1 MVFIP
6 TIPTPMQLNSK
17 RNQVKIRTFN
27 IRKIPQVYSILFCT
41 WYCNSTGIW
50 PSHFRNT
57 SQPCRWVLACAAGLI
72 DPALKTTYPG
82 TSPNSLS
89 VIWRLIRSVSF
100 SHSITSI
107 SMALMDTWRRA
118 TEHISTL
125 PCLVQQAVWS
135 TETIVCRIYIYTPS
149 LHDQYSRHVPSKIN
163 HITPL
168 LSTYL
173 HPMNEENY
181 VITNGVWEI
190 NWQQGCAF
198 WKVVGL
204 SVTLALSSP
213 HSTESQAMNVRGP
226 VSL

>member
-1 MVFIP
+1 MYTQPSPCYIHTYISIEMWMMSCIHTAP
-6 TIPTPMQLNSK
+6 HGIHTDYTPMQLNSK

-50 PSHFRNT
+50 PSHFR
-57 SQPCRWVLACAAGLI
+57 WVLACAAGLI

-89 VIWRLIRSVSF
+89 VMWRLIRSVSF

-135 TETIVCRIYIYTPS
+135 TETLVCRIYV
-149 LHDQYSRHVPSKIN
+149 H
-163 HITPL
+163 
-168 LSTYL
+168 L
-173 HPMNEENY
+173 HPKSAWSIFQTRALKNQSHHTSSLYIRTYTQWMRK
-181 VITNGVWEI
+181 IT
-190 NWQQGCAF
+190 
-198 WKVVGL
+198 
-204 SVTLALSSP
+204 
-213 HSTESQAMNVRGP
+213 
-226 VSL
+226 